1 MPLSTLFD
9 GKKGENQLVRWWGS
23 LYLLLFLAALSACSD
38 SVPVKKIALIGRY
51 DDLEGRSG
59 SNEWYDRFV
68 ALSLDAYL
76 EELNRAGG
84 AVRYQLVPFNIHH
97 DPQRSDSVYR
107 QIARDDDFI
116 LALDNSWGHDMAGA
130 QATILENRI
139 PVLSLNAYKG
149 DLDYGPNTL
158 FLIDY
163 ESNIDFL
170 AAFVEKV
177 IRADSVDFISE
188 DDVVFHDH
196 FLRSFNRY
204 QLPTAGA
211 FTYTGQQNINRSDSI
226 RLFQAL
232 HDHFVTGGRTDNRT
246 VVYNAHFMWGN
257 AILDFLN
264 EHLTDSRF
272 LSWSVPQKEF
282 IEKLKNGNQLILYQE
297 SQYDVSEPVYE
308 TYRRLFA
315 RYPDY
320 FSWDGSAS
328 LMEENRN
335 VVYLL
340 QEAEKR
346 YGAVQLSKEKMARF
360 LEEVGGNGLTGKDYI
375 LEFNEQGKLINDKI
389 FTVYSE
395 RGQVSHYPFQLN
407 ADREVIPSFSL
418 GIDLESIYDI
428 DFNSSSF
435 SADFDF
441 WITGDSSYQEVGE
454 LIKIRNLRSEGS
466 SVELLTERFEHG
478 QFMKRYSVSGNFHTA
493 YQASS
498 YPFDRQELIV
508 SIEVLDPSDAMS
520 VTINPLTFEKDI
532 QEIKINGW
540 QSRDYYVTLNNYVD
554 RDVVAGKETYV
565 EASTLDVHFLA
576 DRNYLV
582 SLLQIVLPLFFI
594 GAISIGILY
603 LRRLAFSDLGEVIVG
618 LFLSIIAFSISLSQL
633 SPKFDSLTKADLL
646 FLLTFLIV
654 FFVFILLIVI
664 NSGGGN
670 RYASYVPFMRRVL
683 TWLYPILFIV
693 ISVY

>member
-1 MPLSTLFD
+1 MQWSKLFHYD
-9 GKKGENQLVRWWGS
+9 GEPQCVWQLGR
-23 LYLLLFLAALSACSD
+23 LFLLLAITALSACSEPI
-38 SVPVKKIALIGRY
+38 PVKKIALIGRY
-51 DDLEGRSG
+51 DDLAGKSG

-68 ALSLDAYL
+68 ALSMQAYL
-76 EELNRAGG
+76 DELNRAGG
-84 AVRYQLVPFNIHH
+84 RVRYRLVPFNIHH
-97 DPQRSDSVYR
+97 DPLLADSVYR
-107 QIARDDDFI
+107 EIARDDDYL

-130 QATILENRI
+130 QATILKNRL

-149 DLDYGPNTL
+149 DLDYGAGTL
-158 FLIDY
+158 FLVDY
-163 ESNIDFL
+163 ESDIDYL
-170 AAFVEKV
+170 AAFVKKV
-177 IRADSVDFISE
+177 IRADSVDFVSE
-188 DDVVFHDH
+188 DDVVFHDY
-196 FLRSFNRY
+196 FLGSFDRY

-211 FTYTGQQNINRSDSI
+211 FTYTGQQNINRPDSI

-232 HDHFVTGGRTDNRT
+232 YDHFVAGGNTDNRT
-246 VVYNAHFMWGN
+246 VMYNAHFMWGN
-257 AILDFLN
+257 AVFDFLN
-264 EHLTDSRF
+264 THLTNSRF

-282 IEKLKNGNQLILYQE
+282 VQKLKNGNQLILHQE
-297 SQYDVSEPVYE
+297 SQYDVSEPVFE
-308 TYRRLFA
+308 TYRQLFQQ
-315 RYPDY
+315 YPDY
-320 FSWDGSAS
+320 FSWDGAAS

-340 QEAEKR
+340 QAFEKR
-346 YGAVQLSKEKMARF
+346 YGPAGLSREQMARF
-360 LEEVGGNGLTGKDYI
+360 LEDVGRKGLMGKDHM
-375 LEFNEQGKLINDKI
+375 LEFNARGKLVNDKI

-407 ADREVIPSFSL
+407 ADRAVIPSFSL
-418 GIDLESIYDI
+418 GIDLQSIYDI

-441 WITGDSSYQEVGE
+441 WISGDSSYHQVGE
-454 LIKIRNLRSEGS
+454 PIKIRNLRGEGS

-478 QFMKRYSVSGNFHTA
+478 QFTKRYSVSGNFHTA
-493 YQASS
+493 YHAAS

-508 SIEVLDPSDAMS
+508 SIEVLDPSEAMS
-520 VTINPLTFEKDI
+520 ITINPLTFEKDI

-540 QSRDYYVTLNNYVD
+540 QSRDYYVTLNNYVT
-554 RDVVAGKETYV
+554 RDVVAGKETFAR
-565 EASTLDVHFLA
+565 ASTLDVHFFA

-664 NSGGGN
+664 NSARGN
-670 RYASYVPFMRRVL
+670 RYASYVPVIRTVL